1 MLRYLYD
8 LFSGQLGF
16 TGSIFVLLC
25 LAFTAWM
32 FVHALRNGEY
42 VWAVIILVF
51 SIFSSLFYYFLVYRP
66 SGGTGNPLAGF
77 ELPGAAD
84 RRRIKQLQAD
94 IHHLDKAH
102 LHLQLADIY
111 FSQGKLDQ
119 AEASYRAAYE
129 RDPKDEDV
137 RAHLGNCLERRGGKD
152 AEALSLLES
161 VCATNPKHDYGY
173 TLMTLAETQAAL
185 GLVDRALATWRQVL
199 SMYSYPRARVQY
211 AELLIKQKD
220 YAGARKA
227 LEEVIRDAPYATKF
241 ERKRE
246 KVWFNRAKG
255 ALRSLPG

>member
-1 MLRYLYD
+1 MVRYLFE
-8 LFSGQLGF
+8 LLNGGLGLPG
-16 TGSIFVLLC
+16 TVFVLIC

-51 SIFSSLFYYFLVYRP
+51 SIISALIYYFMVYRP
-66 SGGTGNPLAGF
+66 SGGSGNPLAGF

-84 RRRIKQLQAD
+84 RRRIKQLEAD

-111 FSQGKLDQ
+111 FSQGKLEQ

-129 RDPKDEDV
+129 RDPKDEDA
-137 RAHLGNCLERRGGKD
+137 RAHLGNCLARRGKS
-152 AEALSLLES
+152 AEALPLLEG
-161 VCATNPKHDYGY
+161 VCATNPRHDYGY
-173 TLMTLAETQAAL
+173 TLMTLAETQAAC
-185 GLVDRALATWRQVL
+185 GQIDRALATWRQVL
-199 SMYSYPRARVQY
+199 SMYGYPRARVQF

-220 YAGARKA
+220 YAEARKA
-227 LEEVIRDAPYATKF
+227 LEEVIKDAPYATKF

-246 KVWFNRAKG
+246 KVWFNRAKS
-255 ALRSLPG
+255 ALWSLPK